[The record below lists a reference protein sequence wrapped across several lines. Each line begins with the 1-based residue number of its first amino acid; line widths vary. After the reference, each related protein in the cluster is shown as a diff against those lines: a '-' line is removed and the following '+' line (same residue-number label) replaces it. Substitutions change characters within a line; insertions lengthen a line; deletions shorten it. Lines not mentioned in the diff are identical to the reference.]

1 MTAPKL
7 AGLDEDLPFDLAC
20 VRNAVARE
28 LHAQLAMRGEK
39 LELEHLPEAAYAVA
53 VQLAR
58 EFQIRVDPSQYIR
71 PDEDA
76 LSLDSAAF
84 YGSKFYG
91 SNQEQ
96 HGDLPDRY
104 PI

>member
-1 MTAPKL
+1 MTAPRR
-7 AGLDEDLPFDLAC
+7 AGLDDDLPFDLAC

-39 LELEHLPEAAYAVA
+39 LELEHLPEVAYAVA

-58 EFQIRVDPSQYIR
+58 EFRIQVDPSRYTR
-71 PDEDA
+71 RDEEA
-76 LSLDSAAF
+76 LSLDSA
-84 YGSKFYG
+84 SFYG

-96 HGDLPDRY
+96 HGSVPGRY